1 MKEIKIPKIYIKLL
15 CDLMLL
21 SILCLLPVMLNV
33 FITDI
38 KALSMPKCI
47 YITISYIILIGCV
60 ELMIKI
66 YKSIFLLFNF
76 RVKQDY
82 YKIKIK
88 LPKLIKKESNIG
100 KYK

>member
-38 KALSMPKCI
+38 FTFFDIKALPLSMLKYI
-47 YITISYIILIGCV
+47 YTTISYIIILISCV
-60 ELMIKI
+60 ELMFKI
-66 YKSIFLLFNF
+66 YKSIRLLFNF

-82 YKIKIK
+82 YKI
-88 LPKLIKKESNIG
+88 N
-100 KYK
+100 